1 MCMKRIP
8 LCFGL
13 NLVFFI
19 LRAYHMDSKRFEMTK
34 KNPKQTNK
42 QKKWD
47 YLLLELVKQKCKE
60 ADPKRA
66 ENKSM

>member
-19 LRAYHMDSKRFEMTK
+19 LWAYHMDSKRFEMTK
-34 KNPKQTNK
+34 KTKQTNT
-42 QKKWD
+42 KKWD